1 MGIRSENAIRKEII
15 NDSKRRL
22 GATYYGAGSML
33 DGLATDISKQIAQLE
48 AQQEQILRDIHF
60 NTIAEDQI
68 SKYAEDFNVK
78 RKIGR
83 KAKSESTDFNVLV
96 SSTNGLSINSNLRLN
111 NIEIVGLTLTSGN
124 KKYFITEIEP
134 NGYSQ
139 LSAYVGVQA
148 YALGA
153 DFNVSKGELN
163 KFEKSY
169 QGLTVTNTR
178 AILNG
183 EDLETMD
190 SIRNRILEKIESNA
204 NTEFILNSAISRLS
218 GLGKTTIIR
227 NYDGPGALMVC
238 VQPYSGVVYPES
250 TIRELQTKLEMEIG
264 AGRKVLVKNF
274 DPVGFVFKT
283 TITAKA
289 GFTATNL
296 IDSVKIAISDYFNG
310 LSGGQSVSLGALA
323 ARVLNSV
330 PGVKSLGSGSN
341 SFDSVVYTTY
351 EGSAKFKYIASPGES
366 ISILDTQIATLGSP
380 DGSPAVIIDVIE

>member
-1 MGIRSENAIRKEII
+1 MAIRSENAIRKEII

-22 GATYYGAGSML
+22 GATYYGSGSML
-33 DGLATDISKQIAQLE
+33 DGLATDISRQVAQLE
-48 AQQEQILRDIHF
+48 AQQEQIIRDIHF
-60 NTIAEDQI
+60 NTITEDQI

-78 RKIGR
+78 RRIGR
-83 KAKSESTDFNVLV
+83 KAKSESADFNVLV
-96 SSTNGLSINSNLRLN
+96 SSTNGLSISTNLRLN
-111 NIEIVGLTLTSGN
+111 NIEIVGLTLLSGN
-124 KKYFITEIEP
+124 KKYFVTEIEP

-139 LSAYVGVQA
+139 SSAYVGVQA
-148 YALGA
+148 YALGS
-153 DFNVSKGELN
+153 DFNLSKGELN
-163 KFEKSY
+163 RFEKSY

-218 GLGKTTIIR
+218 GLGKTTVIR

-250 TIRELQTKLEMEIG
+250 TIRDLQTKLEMDIG
-264 AGRKVLVKNF
+264 AGRKVLVKNY

-283 TITAKA
+283 TISAKA
-289 GFTATNL
+289 GFTASNL

-310 LSGGQSVSLGALA
+310 LSGGQSVSLSALA
-323 ARVLNSV
+323 SRVTSSV

-351 EGSAKFKYIASPGES
+351 EGSAKFKYIAAPGES

-380 DGSPAVIIDVIE
+380 DGAPAVIIDVIE